1 MLRKTWMKRAL
12 ALTLGSVTL
21 MLTACGD
28 LPKTF
33 PGISDDA
40 AIVDMGDRY
49 KVNVFFQNN
58 ENTYALRKD
67 GTVKDFF
74 EGWTDTVN
82 KMMYTD
88 TSKTFITQYDPVSQ
102 QFSLAEYNRNDY
114 ENKLWE
120 EARKDY
126 AAEGSS
132 AAAEKSLYVM
142 EGRNGVPT
150 GDAAFEEK
158 RPEGGILKL
167 FVDEVKK
174 VDVMRDTRLQYP
186 DAQQSDAENENSE
199 IAPDEPYTSEFFDPE
214 AINVIFTDMSEMGI
228 IGLGKDLFEYYT
240 ADNRYTA
247 CVLAIK
253 LEMNQGEP
261 IYYASRNNSD
271 SLTKNAAGG
280 SRWFYLLMLGPSTD
294 LASFVDSLTK
304 NLEDGKNIQRGTTNG
319 YQRSLIYNTAENF
332 NRDEDIVIRMA
343 DRNDPDQQAL
353 LQSGGPD
360 ALFENASVRLEPL
373 FDRDSAFPV
382 GIFRNSIM
390 EYRYSTKD
398 QAFGLKG
405 YQGAGTKD
413 FSLCIDL
420 TKEADRH
427 DLVADTTPLDYVFG
441 EPVVYIEGRKG
452 WEEMDPDHKERFFK
466 QLSVEEND
474 GKKLSVISDN
484 ADECDHHNVYLTVP
498 VLQRATVSQVV
509 GEDINNDTQWVS
521 TMCTFSGSDP
531 NLEKQGT
538 YFFNAFYANLFDMKL
553 EGETD
558 QQMVVYGD
566 TKYLYAQIDELK
578 ILIEGIH

>member
-1 MLRKTWMKRAL
+1 M
-12 ALTLGSVTL
+12 GGITL
-21 MLTACGD
+21 MLTACGE
-28 LPKTF
+28 LPKAF
-33 PGISDDA
+33 PGISDDPV
-40 AIVDMGDRY
+40 IVDMGDRY

-74 EGWTDTVN
+74 EGWTNTVN

-88 TSKTFITQYDPVSQ
+88 TSKTYITQYDPAAQ
-102 QFSLAEYNRNDY
+102 QFSLVEYNRTDY
-114 ENKLWE
+114 DNKLWE

-126 AAEGSS
+126 AAEGASASS
-132 AAAEKSLYVM
+132 DKSLYVM
-142 EGRNGVPT
+142 DGKNGIPA
-150 GDAAFEEK
+150 GDATFEEK
-158 RPEGGILKL
+158 RPEGGILRL
-167 FVDEVKK
+167 FVDEMKK
-174 VDVMRDTRLQYP
+174 VDVMRYTRLQY
-186 DAQQSDAENENSE
+186 AEEATEAASDAENASSAPAEERTSE
-199 IAPDEPYTSEFFDPE
+199 IFDPE
-214 AINVIFTDMSEMGI
+214 AINVIFTDLSEKGI
-228 IGLGKDLFEYYT
+228 IDLGEDIFTYYT
-240 ADNRYTA
+240 ADNRYNA

-253 LEMNQGEP
+253 LEMKQGEP

-280 SRWFYLLMLGPSTD
+280 SRWFYLVMMGPSTH

-304 NLEDGKNIQRGTTNG
+304 KLEEGTVHRGAATNG
-319 YQRSLIYNTAENF
+319 YERSLIYNTAEIF
-332 NRDEDIVIRMA
+332 NREEDIQIHMA
-343 DRNDPDQQAL
+343 DRNDPDQQAI

-382 GIFRNSIM
+382 GVYRDSIM
-390 EYRYSTKD
+390 EYRYTPKD
-398 QAFGLKG
+398 KAFNLKG
-405 YQGAGTKD
+405 YNGAATKD
-413 FSLCIDL
+413 FSLNIDL

-441 EPVVYIEGRKG
+441 EPVVYLEGAKG

-466 QLSVEEND
+466 KISVDEND
-474 GKKLSVISDN
+474 GKKLSIISDN
-484 ADECDHHNVYLTVP
+484 ADECDHHNVYITVP

-509 GEDINNDTQWVS
+509 GENINTDTQWVS
-521 TMCTFSGSDP
+521 NYCTFSGSDP
-531 NLEKQGT
+531 KEEVKGT
-538 YFFNAFYANLFDMKL
+538 YFFNTFYANLFDMKL

-578 ILIEGIH
+578 ILIEGVH

>member
-1 MLRKTWMKRAL
+1 MKRTL
-12 ALTLGSVTL
+12 AAVLSGITL
-21 MLTACGD
+21 MLTACGE

-33 PGISDDA
+33 PGVSDDPV
-40 AIVDMGDRY
+40 IVDMGDRY

-74 EGWTDTVN
+74 EDWTNTVN

-88 TSKTFITQYDPVSQ
+88 TSKTYITKYDPASQ
-102 QFSLAEYNRNDY
+102 EFSLVEYNRTDY
-114 ENKLWE
+114 DNKLWE

-126 AAEGSS
+126 AVEG
-132 AAAEKSLYVM
+132 AAAASDKSLYVM
-142 EGRNGVPT
+142 SGKNGIPA
-150 GDAAFEEK
+150 GDAAFEQK

-174 VDVMRDTRLQYP
+174 VDVMRYTRLQF
-186 DAQQSDAENENSE
+186 AEEATEADTGEENAASEPIEEQTSE
-199 IAPDEPYTSEFFDPE
+199 IFDPE
-214 AINVIFTDMSEMGI
+214 AINVIFTDLSEKGI
-228 IGLGKDLFEYYT
+228 IDLGEDLFTYYT
-240 ADNRYTA
+240 ADNRYNA

-253 LEMNQGEP
+253 LEMKSGEP

-271 SLTKNAAGG
+271 SLTKNDAGN
-280 SRWFYLLMLGPSTD
+280 SRWFYLLMMGPSTR

-304 NLEDGKNIQRGTTNG
+304 KLEGGNVSHGAATNG
-319 YQRSLIYNTAENF
+319 YERSLIYNTAEIF
-332 NRDEDIVIRMA
+332 DRDQDIVVRMA
-343 DRNDPDQQAL
+343 SRDNPDQQAA

-373 FDRDSAFPV
+373 LDRDSAFPV
-382 GIFRNSIM
+382 GVYRDNIM
-390 EYRYSTKD
+390 EYRYTSKD
-398 QAFGLKG
+398 KAFGLKG
-405 YQGAGTKD
+405 YNGASTKD

-441 EPVVYIEGRKG
+441 EPVVYLEGKKG

-466 QLSVEEND
+466 KISVDEND
-474 GKKLSVISDN
+474 GKKLSIISDN
-484 ADECDHHNVYLTVP
+484 ADECDHHNVYITVP

-509 GEDINNDTQWVS
+509 GENINTDTQWVS
-521 TMCTFSGSDP
+521 NYCTFSGSDP
-531 NLEKQGT
+531 KEEVKGT
-538 YFFNAFYANLFDMKL
+538 YFFNTFYANLFDMKL
-553 EGETD
+553 EGETN

-566 TKYLYAQIDELK
+566 TKFLYAQIDELK
-578 ILIEGIH
+578 ILIEDIH